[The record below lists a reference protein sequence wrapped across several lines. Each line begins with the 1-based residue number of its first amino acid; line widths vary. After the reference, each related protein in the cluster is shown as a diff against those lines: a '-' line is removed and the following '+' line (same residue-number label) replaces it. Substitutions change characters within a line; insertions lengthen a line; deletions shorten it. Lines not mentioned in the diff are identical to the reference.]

1 MLAHDLRR
9 AAAAAFDRLHEAER
23 ATATARD
30 AVRVRGQTAELH
42 DQLHAAQVAEQRAGL
57 AAAEALMRVDDH
69 DRLLAL
75 LDAAQSGRAVA
86 VR

>member
-42 DQLHAAQVAEQRAGL
+42 D
-57 AAAEALMRVDDH
+57 
-69 DRLLAL
+69 RLQAVLE
-75 LDAAQSGRAVA
+75 AAQSGRAVA